1 MKRIGKHKISMG
13 VNSLLT
19 CHRTIG
25 IGFHRGEALS
35 HEKRNVMPTV
45 YSLYIELWTKV
56 FKITLIK
63 EKNNNE

>member
-13 VNSLLT
+13 VESLYT

-35 HEKRNVMPTV
+35 PEKRNVMPTV
-45 YSLYIELWTKV
+45 YSFYIELWTRV
-56 FKITLIK
+56 FKVTLIK
-63 EKNNNE
+63 EKKTND